1 MSEGER
7 IVRYTAEELRE
18 MRAAGLSQTDWAR
31 VDAMTEEELEAS
43 IDFEEEGVPDWS
55 TLQAGIP
62 GPRER
67 LNVLLD
73 VEVVEWFKVLGV
85 GYQTRMNEVLR
96 SYMETQK
103 RNATIHISDENR

>member
-1 MSEGER
+1 MEEDEC

-43 IDFEEEGVPDWS
+43 IDFEEEGEFDWS
-55 TLQAGIP
+55 ILRAGIP
-62 GPRER
+62 GPKES
-67 LNVLLD
+67 LPVLLD
-73 VEVVEWFKVLGV
+73 VEVIEWFQATGA

-96 SYMETQK
+96 SYMEDQE
-103 RNATIHISDENR
+103 RSAPDNP